1 MKPGASLKKKI
12 LVNINEQNL
21 ELIRQLLQKK
31 WGWEPSNS
39 EIVDHVFFDFLVDH
53 QVISFDFPDTK
64 IKIDGSNRV
73 VTIDRQQRKK
83 VRTLDE
89 AIKELKK

>member
-1 MKPGASLKKKI
+1 MKKKI

-31 WGWEPSNS
+31 WGWKPSNS
-39 EIVDHVFFDFLVDH
+39 EIVDHVFFDFLVEH
-53 QVISFDFPDTK
+53 QVISYDFPDTK
-64 IKIDGSNRV
+64 IFIDGGKRV
-73 VTIDRQQRKK
+73 VTLERGQRKR

-89 AIKELKK
+89 AFKEERK